1 MHDARLDHR
10 QLLAALSR
18 EQRRALT
25 EKSDRPGIVRLCV
38 HFGSIAG
45 LGLLIAAR
53 APLWPV
59 LVPIQG
65 ILIVFLFTLEHETI
79 HGTAFRTGWLN
90 QRVAQICG
98 FLIAIPATWF
108 RYFHF
113 AHHRHTQDPRRDPEL
128 AAPKPESLGGYVVHV
143 SGLPLWWS
151 LAITL
156 ARNAAG
162 RVDGDFVPGNARGR
176 VVREARVTLA
186 LYGLLAGLSI
196 AAGSDVFLFI
206 WVIPAVVGQ
215 PFLRLYLLAEHGRC
229 PFVANM
235 LENTRTTYTNRLVRW
250 IAWNMPYHAEHH
262 AYPAVP
268 FHKLPHFHALARAH
282 LKVTE
287 NGYRR
292 FHARYVGG
300 LRGSGDG
307 GRAADVRD

>member
-18 EQRRALT
+18 AQRRALT
-25 EKSDRPGIVRLCV
+25 EKSDRPGLVRLCV

-59 LVPIQG
+59 LVPVQG

-90 QRVAQICG
+90 QSVAQICG
-98 FLIAIPATWF
+98 FLIAIPAAWF

-113 AHHRHTQDPRRDPEL
+113 AHHRHTQDPKRDPEL
-128 AAPKPESLGGYVVHV
+128 AAPKPESLGGYMVHV

-151 LAITL
+151 LATTL

-186 LYGLLAGLSI
+186 LYGALAGLSV
-196 AAGSDVFLFI
+196 AAGSAVLLFA
-206 WVIPAVVGQ
+206 WVIPALLGQ

-229 PFVANM
+229 PLVANM

-262 AYPAVP
+262 AYPVVP
-268 FHKLPHFHALARAH
+268 FHKLPEFHALARAH

-292 FHARYVGG
+292 FHALYVGG
-300 LRGSGDG
+300 LRGSDDG
-307 GRAADVRD
+307 GRAADIRD